1 MDGPINRIVKLFT
14 VHSCKHTRMY
24 RYPLNKLICKKMMK
38 TQDDDLKKV
47 IFYKILKYFEI

>member
-38 TQDDDLKKV
+38 TQDDD
-47 IFYKILKYFEI
+47 